1 MEKNGIYDDFLTK
14 LPKLCLQ
21 HGLLHCLNIIGY
33 HRYALPAILGNE
45 LHNRAANNHAI
56 RQFCHLLCL
65 LGGGDAKPNGAGH
78 ITRPLC
84 QCNNLGEVLF
94 VSESGIKTPE
104 DIQKLY
110 DNGTNA
116 VLIKEDEAYIAALR
130 EKIHVPIIQAFKVSC
145 PEDVANAQQSSADY
159 ILLDNGSGGTG
170 KTFDWS
176 HLRDITRPYI
186 LAGGLGPDNLG
197 LAVSQLVPWGV
208 DLSSGVETDGFK
220 DNNKVLAAVQAVRAT
235 L

>member
-1 MEKNGIYDDFLTK
+1 MTK
-14 LPKLCLQ
+14 IKIC
-21 HGLLHCLNIIGY
+21 GLSRPCDIEY
-33 HRYALPAILGNE
+33 VNE
-45 LHNRAANNHAI
+45 
-56 RQFCHLLCL
+56 
-65 LGGGDAKPNGAGH
+65 AKPDFCGFIINVPKSKRNVSPD
-78 ITRPLC
+78 TVRQLVK
-84 QCNNLGEVLF
+84 NLSPDVKPVGVF
-94 VSESGIKTPE
+94 VNAPMDEIAALTE
-104 DIQKLY
+104 D
-110 DNGTNA
+110 GTLA
-116 VLIKEDEAYIAALR
+116 YVQLHGKEDEAYIAALR

-145 PEDVANAQQSSADY
+145 PEDVAHAQQSSADY

-197 LAVSQLVPWGV
+197 LAISQLAPWGV

-220 DNNKVLAAVQAVRAT
+220 DKNKVLAAVQAVRAT

>member
-1 MEKNGIYDDFLTK
+1 MSKIK
-14 LPKLCLQ
+14 IC
-21 HGLLHCLNIIGY
+21 GLSRPCDIEY
-33 HRYALPAILGNE
+33 VSE
-45 LHNRAANNHAI
+45 
-56 RQFCHLLCL
+56 
-65 LGGGDAKPNGAGH
+65 AKPDFCGFIINVPKSKRNVSPD
-78 ITRPLC
+78 TVRQLVK
-84 QCNNLGEVLF
+84 NLSSDVKPVGVF
-94 VSESGIKTPE
+94 VNAPMDEIAALTE
-104 DIQKLY
+104 D
-110 DNGTNA
+110 GTLA
-116 VLIKEDEAYIAALR
+116 YVQLHGKEDEAYIAALR

-145 PEDVANAQQSSADY
+145 PEDVAHAQQSSADY

-197 LAVSQLVPWGV
+197 LAVSQLAPWGV

-220 DNNKVLAAVQAVRAT
+220 DKNKVLAAVQAVRAT

>member
-1 MEKNGIYDDFLTK
+1 MTK
-14 LPKLCLQ
+14 IKIC
-21 HGLLHCLNIIGY
+21 GLSRPCDIEY
-33 HRYALPAILGNE
+33 VSE
-45 LHNRAANNHAI
+45 
-56 RQFCHLLCL
+56 
-65 LGGGDAKPNGAGH
+65 AKPDFCGFIINVPKSKRNVSPD
-78 ITRPLC
+78 TVRQLVK
-84 QCNNLGEVLF
+84 NLSSDVKPVGVF
-94 VSESGIKTPE
+94 VNAPMDEIAALTE
-104 DIQKLY
+104 D
-110 DNGTNA
+110 GTLA
-116 VLIKEDEAYIAALR
+116 YVQLHGKEDEAYIAALR

-145 PEDVANAQQSSADY
+145 PEDVAHAQQSSADY

-197 LAVSQLVPWGV
+197 LAVSQLAPWGV

-220 DNNKVLAAVQAVRAT
+220 DKNKVLAAVQAVRVT

>member
-1 MEKNGIYDDFLTK
+1 MTK
-14 LPKLCLQ
+14 IKIC
-21 HGLLHCLNIIGY
+21 GLSRPCDIEY
-33 HRYALPAILGNE
+33 VNE
-45 LHNRAANNHAI
+45 
-56 RQFCHLLCL
+56 
-65 LGGGDAKPNGAGH
+65 AKPDFCGFIINVPKSKRNVSPD
-78 ITRPLC
+78 TVRQLVK
-84 QCNNLGEVLF
+84 NLSQDVKPVGVF
-94 VSESGIKTPE
+94 VNAPMDEIAALTE
-104 DIQKLY
+104 D
-110 DNGTNA
+110 GTLA
-116 VLIKEDEAYIAALR
+116 YVQLHGKEDEAYIAALR

-145 PEDVANAQQSSADY
+145 PEDVAHAQQSYADY

-197 LAVSQLVPWGV
+197 LAVSQLAPWGV

-220 DNNKVLAAVQAVRAT
+220 DNNKVLAAVKAVRAT